1 MKKHRFTWIDGLVL
15 GLILLLLAGTA
26 FKFLI
31 LDPTA
36 RQQSAV
42 PFSLEIKVTG
52 LRQYS
57 VDAIQEGDIL
67 YEDEG
72 KASVGTITAKR
83 VEPAESKATFPDGTI
98 DTVPVED
105 RFDVYLTV
113 SASGVKKDGVFHTGS
128 YRFRQNDNILFYTKY
143 SIWSGRIM
151 EIHEEGK

>member
-31 LDPTA
+31 LDPSA
-36 RQQSAV
+36 RQQAAV
-42 PFSLEIKVTG
+42 PFSIEIKIRG

-57 VDAIQEGDIL
+57 VDAIQEGDFL

-72 KASVGTITAKR
+72 KAKVGTITAKR
-83 VEPAESKATFPDGTI
+83 VEPAEDLATFPDGTI
-98 DTVPVED
+98 ESVPVED

-113 SASGVKKDGVFHTGS
+113 SSAGTKKDGVYHAGT

-143 SIWSGRIM
+143 SIWTGRIM
-151 EIHEEGK
+151 AISEDGS